1 MGTVA
6 QKVKESGVSG
16 QTSPFASGEVEDQR
30 KKMSN
35 AASGNRVSHQFSKE
49 MDQKE
54 FVAFNAD
61 YRAPRHHP
69 PKNN

>member
-6 QKVKESGVSG
+6 QKVKESGASG

-30 KKMSN
+30 KKIAN
-35 AASGNRVSHQFSKE
+35 AASENRVSHQFSKE